1 MAEITRKRTG
11 ELLRKLFKI
20 LLGEPEG
27 MKGSAAL
34 SALARQVTM
43 SDYEAG
49 FYDSGGQRFE
59 KIVRFATVDC
69 VKAGWLEK
77 SKGVWSITETG
88 KTALAAYAD
97 DEQFYKEAVKLY
109 KLWKAQAA
117 AASTS
122 ELVDDT
128 SLGAINDEDQTVSVS
143 FEQAEEQAWTEIENE
158 LATMDPFAFQD
169 LVADLL
175 RGMDY
180 HVTWRSPPGKDGGID
195 IIAFTDP
202 LGTQSP
208 RRKVQVKRWKA
219 KVDSDGLKSFV
230 ALINP
235 NDVGIY
241 VALGGFTKDAEDYAR
256 QQESRRVTLIDAAM
270 LVDLWIEH
278 YAKLSD
284 VARQRLPL
292 APIYFLAPK
301 GG

>member
-20 LLGEPEG
+20 LLAEPEG
-27 MKGSAAL
+27 MKGSVAL
-34 SALARQVTM
+34 SALAREVTM
-43 SDYEAG
+43 SEYEAG
-49 FYDSGGQRFE
+49 LYDSGGQRFE

-77 SKGVWSITETG
+77 SKGVWSVTETG
-88 KTALAAYAD
+88 KTALTAYPE

-122 ELVDDT
+122 ELVDDA

-158 LATMDPFAFQD
+158 LATMDPFVFQD

-208 RRKVQVKRWKA
+208 RIKVQVKRWKA

>member
-20 LLGEPEG
+20 LLASPEG
-27 MKGSAAL
+27 MKGGVAL
-34 SALARQVTM
+34 KALAETVTM

-49 FYDSGGQRFE
+49 YYDSGGQRFE

-69 VKAGWLEK
+69 TKAGWLEK
-77 SKGVWSITETG
+77 AKGVWSVTETG
-88 KTALAAYAD
+88 KAALATYKD

-109 KLWKAQAA
+109 RLWKAQAA
-117 AASTS
+117 SASTA
-122 ELVDDT
+122 EVVDDA
-128 SLGAINDEDQTVSVS
+128 SLGAIDDEDQTVSVS
-143 FEQAEEQAWTEIENE
+143 FEQAEEQAWTEIESE

-208 RRKVQVKRWKA
+208 RIKVQVKRWKS

-230 ALINP
+230 ALISP

>member
-20 LLGEPEG
+20 LLIEPEG
-27 MKGSAAL
+27 VKGSVAL
-34 SALARQVTM
+34 SALASEITM

-77 SKGVWSITETG
+77 SKGMWSVTDTG
-88 KTALAAYAD
+88 KTALTAYPD
-97 DEQFYKEAVKLY
+97 NEQFYKEAVKLY
-109 KLWKAQAA
+109 KLWKSQAA

-122 ELVDDT
+122 DLVDDA
-128 SLGAINDEDQTVSVS
+128 SFGAINDDDQTVSVS

-208 RRKVQVKRWKA
+208 RIKVQVKRWKA
-219 KVDSDGLKSFV
+219 KIDSDGLKSFV

-256 QQESRRVTLIDAAM
+256 QQESRRVTLIDASM

-301 GG
+301 VG

>member
-11 ELLRKLFKI
+11 ELLRKLFAI
-20 LLGEPEG
+20 LLGHPEG
-27 MKGSAAL
+27 MKGGVAL
-34 SALARQVTM
+34 SALASQVTM

-49 FYDSGGQRFE
+49 LYDSGGQRFE

-77 SKGVWSITETG
+77 SKGIWAVTEAG
-88 KTALAAYAD
+88 KVALTAYPD

-109 KLWKAQAA
+109 KQWKAQAA
-117 AASTS
+117 AGSTS
-122 ELVDDT
+122 EPVDDA
-128 SLGAINDEDQTVSVS
+128 SLGAINDDDQTVSVS
-143 FEQAEEQAWTEIENE
+143 FEQAEEQAWGEIENE

-195 IIAFTDP
+195 LIAFTDP

-208 RRKVQVKRWKA
+208 RIKVQVKRWKS

-256 QQESRRVTLIDAAM
+256 QQESRRVTLIDASM

-284 VARQRLPL
+284 TARQRLPL